1 VENLDFE
8 FLGELLKVGATLAT
22 FGSVS
27 ALRAFI
33 KNEASSTVEPLARD
47 CLMLRDDLDELR
59 DDHVEHMG
67 DFHDAHAA
75 E

>member
-1 VENLDFE
+1 MESFDFE

-22 FGSVS
+22 FGSVA

-33 KNEASSTVEPLARD
+33 KREASSTVEPLARD

-59 DDHVEHMG
+59 DDHIEHMG
-67 DFHDAHAA
+67 ELHNVVDL
-75 E
+75 